1 MTTTLQ
7 RLILS
12 CGVLIIAGVAGPVY
26 SLERQKI
33 PPILTV
39 VENFVR
45 SETANLPGRV
55 SFHLGTVDPHLK
67 LPACHATLE
76 PFLPTG
82 ARLWGQSM
90 VGVRCSEQNGWSM
103 YVPATIK
110 VVASVVYATRP
121 LSHGQQV
128 VVTDIALQET
138 DLTQLS
144 GGSLTA
150 IDQAVGKTVVS
161 NISAGQPLRQDQ
173 LRSPIIIQQG
183 QTVMLQTQGRG
194 FSASAEGKA
203 LTAASDGQT
212 VQVRITS
219 GRTISGIARPGGVVE
234 VRP

>member
-1 MTTTLQ
+1 MTSTLR

-12 CGVLIIAGVAGPVY
+12 CGVLIIAGVAGPAY

-82 ARLWGQSM
+82 ARLWGQAM
-90 VGVRCSEQNGWSM
+90 VGVRCNEQNGWSM

-128 VVTDIALQET
+128 AVTDIALQEA

-150 IDQAVGKTVVS
+150 IDQAVGNTVVS
-161 NISAGQPLRQDQ
+161 NIAAGQPLRQDQ

-203 LTAASDGQT
+203 LSAASDGQT

>member
-1 MTTTLQ
+1 MTSTLR

-12 CGVLIIAGVAGPVY
+12 CGALIITSSAGPAY

-33 PPILTV
+33 PPILKV

-55 SFHLGTVDPHLK
+55 SFHLGAVDPHLK

-90 VGVRCSEQNGWSM
+90 VGVRCNEQNGWSM

-110 VVASVVYATRP
+110 VVANVVHAVRP

-128 VVTDIALQET
+128 VATDITLQES

-144 GGSLTA
+144 GGALTE

-161 NISAGQPLRQDQ
+161 NIGSGQPLRQDQ
-173 LRSPIIIQQG
+173 LRAPIIIQQG